1 MTALRRKPAR
11 PRLSLDESLI
21 ALFIAAME
29 ANGHTSPRE
38 LERAHHLIWSMR
50 RFRGR
55 DGDEVNAIIEEMRS
69 LLETSDVDEV
79 IDKAIASIPARF
91 APSAFSVLV
100 DLLFADGR
108 LDPEELVFLRRVGR
122 QLGIP
127 APTQRRIVEVIL
139 VKNRL

>member
-1 MTALRRKPAR
+1 
-11 PRLSLDESLI
+11 
-21 ALFIAAME
+21 ME

-55 DGDEVNAIIEEMRS
+55 DGDEVNGIIEEMRS

-79 IDKAIASIPARF
+79 IDNAIASIPARF